1 MPTVQRLKRL
11 KTLTMVRIEAPRT
24 GSMQGTITL
33 ENWLVVFYKVK
44 YVLNIEH
51 SNSTPNYYSQNENM
65 SKKIQ

>member
-1 MPTVQRLKRL
+1 
-11 KTLTMVRIEAPRT
+11 MVRIEAPRT

-44 YVLNIEH
+44 YVLNIQP
-51 SNSTPNYYSQNENM
+51 SNSTSNYYPQNEKM